1 MDTDNAINDLTKLS
15 VDIVDNDTLV
25 DIIYNAYNIGND
37 DTIMADIYRRGYIL
51 NEISLIDEKF
61 NFKDFF
67 YSIIGK
73 PIPVKPI
80 KRLIFE
86 TVLRKYGFIKIEW
99 ESEDKMNEL
108 YTESLKYSYSSAGTV
123 YEPNHQELILYA
135 PFMNIEDREHYN
147 KFDKWDEEKQFIMP
161 NKWIYDVHILNS
173 NTVTFKDL
181 SHLIND
187 INIIRW
193 K

>member
-108 YTESLKYSYSSAGTV
+108 YTESLKYSCS
-123 YEPNHQELILYA
+123 
-135 PFMNIEDREHYN
+135 
-147 KFDKWDEEKQFIMP
+147 
-161 NKWIYDVHILNS
+161 
-173 NTVTFKDL
+173 
-181 SHLIND
+181 
-187 INIIRW
+187 
-193 K
+193 